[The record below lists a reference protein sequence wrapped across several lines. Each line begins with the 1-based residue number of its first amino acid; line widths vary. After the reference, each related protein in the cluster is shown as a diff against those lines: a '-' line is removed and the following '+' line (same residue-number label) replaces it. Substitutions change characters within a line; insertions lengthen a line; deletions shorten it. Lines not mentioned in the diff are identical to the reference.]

1 MKRFFL
7 LAVSLCLAFGAVLPP
22 AGASAQSG
30 QSDIDRKKEAIKERH
45 KQIQQIEKEKKAKAQ
60 DLQSLVKQ
68 IDEMKQRLAVLN
80 DQVYQTEQQLQQSKT
95 RLSQLEKQLEKR
107 QVLFRNRVRQL
118 YMQGN
123 LFYFEALIKSDSFA
137 QFLSRLYWVREV
149 VKADRQLITGFQK
162 DRQEVARQKSL
173 IEQQL
178 QQKRQQMA
186 EAEGLHKQLIAEYR
200 RNEAQLAQLEQQ
212 QSQLEDLNE
221 QDTRQVQQ
229 WIAQR
234 ERELEKRAS
243 HGEKGVQALP
253 TYRGGKFYWPVDGG
267 RLTSKFGLRYHPI
280 KHRWRLHAGI
290 DIAAPLGTPIH
301 AAADG
306 VVMESR
312 PARGYGWIVV
322 IYHGNNLA
330 TLYAH
335 VYPQDVR
342 VSVGQHVSRGQV
354 IAAVGNNGVSTGP
367 HVHVEVHKNGE
378 PVDPLPFFR

>member
-7 LAVSLCLAFGAVLPP
+7 LAVSVCLALGVVLPP

-30 QSDIDRKKEAIKERH
+30 PSEIDRKKEAIKERD
-45 KQIQQIEKEKKAKAQ
+45 KQIQQIEKEKKVKAE

-68 IDEMKQRLAVLN
+68 IDEMKQRLAALN
-80 DQVYQTEQQLQQSKT
+80 DQVYRSEQQLQQSKA
-95 RLSQLEKQLEKR
+95 RLSQLEKQLEER
-107 QVLFRNRVRQL
+107 QALFRNRVRQL

-123 LFYFEALIKSDSFA
+123 MFYFEALMSSDSFA

-149 VKADRQLITGFQK
+149 VKADRQLIAGFQK
-162 DRQEVARQKSL
+162 NRQEVARQKSL

-178 QQKRQQMA
+178 KQKKQQMA
-186 EAEGLHKQLIAEYR
+186 AAEGLHKQLIAEYR

-212 QSQLEDLNE
+212 RSHLEELNE

-229 WIAQR
+229 LIAQR

-243 HGEKGVQALP
+243 GGDKGVQKP
-253 TYRGGKFYWPVDGG
+253 KYQGGKFYWPVDGG

-290 DIAAPLGTPIH
+290 DIADRLGSPIH

-312 PARGYGWIVV
+312 PASGYGWIVV

-367 HVHVEVHKNGE
+367 HLHFEVHKNGE
-378 PVDPLPFFR
+378 PVDPLPYFR

>member
-1 MKRFFL
+1 
-7 LAVSLCLAFGAVLPP
+7 
-22 AGASAQSG
+22 
-30 QSDIDRKKEAIKERH
+30 
-45 KQIQQIEKEKKAKAQ
+45 
-60 DLQSLVKQ
+60 
-68 IDEMKQRLAVLN
+68 
-80 DQVYQTEQQLQQSKT
+80 
-95 RLSQLEKQLEKR
+95 
-107 QVLFRNRVRQL
+107 
-118 YMQGN
+118 
-123 LFYFEALIKSDSFA
+123 
-137 QFLSRLYWVREV
+137 
-149 VKADRQLITGFQK
+149 
-162 DRQEVARQKSL
+162 
-173 IEQQL
+173 
-178 QQKRQQMA
+178 MA
-186 EAEGLHKQLIAEYR
+186 AAEGLHKQLIAEYR

-212 QSQLEDLNE
+212 RSHLEELNE

-229 WIAQR
+229 LIAQR

-243 HGEKGVQALP
+243 GGDKGVQKP
-253 TYRGGKFYWPVDGG
+253 KYQGGKFYWPVDGG

-290 DIAAPLGTPIH
+290 DIADRLGSPIH

-312 PARGYGWIVV
+312 PASGYGWIVV

-367 HVHVEVHKNGE
+367 HLHFEVHKNGE
-378 PVDPLPFFR
+378 PVDPLPYFR